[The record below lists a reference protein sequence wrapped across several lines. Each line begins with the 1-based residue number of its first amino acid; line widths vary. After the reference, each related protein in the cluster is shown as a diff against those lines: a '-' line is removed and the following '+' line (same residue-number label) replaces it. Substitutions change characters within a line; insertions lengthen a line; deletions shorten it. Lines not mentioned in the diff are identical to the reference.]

1 MADGVSKIEINEATN
16 KAEQMKKLADSI
28 ETLLAD
34 VDTKMQEIND
44 EETGTY
50 QGQNRPSELRQEL
63 DTFRS
68 TFYKF
73 HDQINLFADNVIAAA
88 NTMLSE

>member
-73 HDQINLFADNVIAAA
+73 HEQINLFADNVIAAA